1 VDTAPDSLNGGW
13 SDQVGAYFTFG
24 PGETAG
30 VWILTIL
37 GVLLAVGALIAWF
50 YVEDKKLRAQAERL
64 RLSGLKTETMP
75 GGPAHHHHDDRPAEA

>member
-1 VDTAPDSLNGGW
+1 MDTAPDSVDAGW

-37 GVLLAVGALIAWF
+37 GIALMTLALIAWF
-50 YVEDKKLRAQAERL
+50 YLEDQKLKKQVERL
-64 RLSGLKTETMP
+64 RAKGLKTETMP
-75 GGPAHHHHDDRPAEA
+75 GGDAHHTPSQAGD

>member
-1 VDTAPDSLNGGW
+1 VNTAPDSVDAGW

-37 GVLLAVGALIAWF
+37 GIILMAGALVAWF
-50 YVEDKKLRAQAERL
+50 WVEDQKMKAQVARLRAH
-64 RLSGLKTETMP
+64 GLQTETIP
-75 GGPAHHHHDDRPAEA
+75 GGPAHAVHGDPER